1 MILEMTFL
9 CVEIKLDFNDSY
21 IKRDVLLW
29 INNLMI
35 NKSERFDSY
44 ETLEAYIRNNMIND
58 ITRFISC
65 NRKDMEK
72 IYNHYKETNNNVS

>member
-1 MILEMTFL
+1 MG
-9 CVEIKLDFNDSY
+9 IKLDFNDSY

-29 INNLMI
+29 VNNLMI
-35 NKSERFDSY
+35 NKSKRFDSY

-65 NRKDMEK
+65 NRKELKD
-72 IYNHYKETNNNVS
+72 IFNHYQKED